1 MSQPPQ
7 SRSKKPFVILGLVLG
22 SVALAGFVYYLINRG
37 YETTDDAQIDG
48 NIYQISPRVAGQV
61 VQVLVADNQHVT
73 KDQVLVKLD
82 PRDAEAALAKAEADL
97 AQAQAQVSVAQANQ
111 GQAAANVSVADAALL
126 QAQQDDE
133 RYRAINQ
140 RAVSQQQR
148 DSVTATIR
156 AAKAKYDAA
165 VQQQAGAEASV
176 TAAQAQLTAANVE
189 VKNANLQLSYT
200 TIIAP
205 AAGRVA
211 MRTVRDGDVEPAGAG
226 LMAVVGDDV
235 WVTANFKETQLSGI
249 HPGEPATIT
258 VDAIPGITFKAHVDS
273 IGAGTGAVF
282 SLLPAQNATGNYVK
296 VIQRVPVK
304 LVFDD
309 NRVAQYGLAPGLSVL
324 PSITIQP

>member
-1 MSQPPQ
+1 MGKPPQ
-7 SRSKKPFVILGLVLG
+7 TRSRKPFVILFLVLG
-22 SVALAGFVYYLINRG
+22 GVAVAGLVYYLINRG
-37 YETTDDAQIDG
+37 YVTTDDAQIDG

-61 VQVLVADNQHVT
+61 EQVLVTDNQHVT
-73 KDQVLVKLD
+73 KGQILVQLD
-82 PRDAEAALAKAEADL
+82 PRDADAALAKAKADL
-97 AQAQAQVSVAQANQ
+97 AQAQAQVAVAQANQ
-111 GQAAANVSVADAALL
+111 GQAAANVAVADAALL
-126 QAQQDDE
+126 QAQQDYQ
-133 RYRAINQ
+133 RYRAVNQ
-140 RAVSQQQR
+140 RAISQQQL
-148 DSVTATIR
+148 DSATATIR

-165 VQQQAGAEASV
+165 VQPQVGAESSV

-189 VKNANLQLSYT
+189 VNNANLQRSYT
-200 TIIAP
+200 SIIAP

-211 MRTVRDGDVEPAGAG
+211 MRTVRAGDVEPAGAG

-235 WVTANFKETQLSGI
+235 WVTANFKETQLPDI

-258 VDAIPGITFKAHVDS
+258 VDAIPGVTFKAHVDS

-282 SLLPAQNATGNYVK
+282 SLLQAENATGNYVK

>member
-7 SRSKKPFVILGLVLG
+7 TRSRKPFVILFLVLA
-22 SVALAGFVYYLINRG
+22 SVAAAGLVYYLLNRG

-61 VQVLVADNQHVT
+61 VQVLVNDNQHVT
-73 KDQVLVKLD
+73 QGQVLVQLD
-82 PRDAEAALAKAEADL
+82 PRDEQAALAKAEADQ
-97 AQAQAQVSVAQANQ
+97 AQAQAQVAVAQANQ
-111 GQAAANVSVADAALL
+111 GQATANITVADASFL
-126 QAQQDDE
+126 QAKQDYD

-140 RAVSQQQR
+140 RAISQQQL
-148 DSVTATIR
+148 DSATATIS
-156 AAKAKYDAA
+156 AAKAKYDYAL
-165 VQQQAGAEASV
+165 QQQVGAQASV
-176 TAAQAQLTAANVE
+176 TAAEAALTAANVA
-189 VKNANLQLSYT
+189 VDNAKLQLSYT
-200 TIIAP
+200 SITAP
-205 AAGRVA
+205 AAGRIA
-211 MRTVRDGDVEPAGAG
+211 MRTVRAGNVEAAGAG
-226 LMAVVGDDV
+226 LMALVGDDV
-235 WVTANFKETQLSGI
+235 WVTANYKETQLSGI

-282 SLLPAQNATGNYVK
+282 SLLPSENATGNYVK

-309 NRVAQYGLAPGLSVL
+309 NRAAQFGLAPGLSVL

>member
-1 MSQPPQ
+1 
-7 SRSKKPFVILGLVLG
+7 
-22 SVALAGFVYYLINRG
+22 
-37 YETTDDAQIDG
+37 
-48 NIYQISPRVAGQV
+48 
-61 VQVLVADNQHVT
+61 
-73 KDQVLVKLD
+73 
-82 PRDAEAALAKAEADL
+82 
-97 AQAQAQVSVAQANQ
+97 
-111 GQAAANVSVADAALL
+111 L

-200 TIIAP
+200 TITAP

>member
-200 TIIAP
+200 TITAP

-235 WVTANFKETQLSGI
+235 WVTANFKETQLPGI